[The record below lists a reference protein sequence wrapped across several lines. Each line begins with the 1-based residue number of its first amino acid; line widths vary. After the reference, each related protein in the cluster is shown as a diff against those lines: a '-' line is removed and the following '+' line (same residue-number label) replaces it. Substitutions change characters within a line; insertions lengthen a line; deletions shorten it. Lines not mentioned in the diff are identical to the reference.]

1 MNKENKKRLQE
12 MERAIQRQKYPS
24 MPEHALAGTNWSDS
38 SANGLTKC
46 IVSFLN
52 MSGHFAERINTMGVY
67 RQGKKIQV
75 GENTRQLAGRYTP
88 TTGVKGSADI
98 SATINGKSVKV
109 EVKYGKDRMSAEQKA
124 YAERTIASG
133 GIYFIAKDFDSF
145 IEWYDSSFR

>member
-1 MNKENKKRLQE
+1 MNKQNKTRLQD
-12 MERAIQRQKYPS
+12 MEREILRQKYPS
-24 MPEHALAGTNWSDS
+24 VPEHALAGSNWSDS
-38 SANGLTKC
+38 SANGLTNC
-46 IVSFLN
+46 IVGFLN

-75 GENTRQLAGRYTP
+75 GENMRQLAGRYTP

-98 SATINGKSVKV
+98 SATINGRSVKV

-133 GIYFIAKDFDSF
+133 GIYYVAKDFDSF
-145 IEWYDSSFR
+145 IEWYDLTF